1 MESVLPP
8 NPLSEDVVTR
18 VRETM
23 ETFLHKLGLSG
34 TVTCRDRR
42 QEHPPQIWVEI
53 TTEQS
58 GLLIGERG
66 AHLRAVEHIFR
77 SLLRGTVPNDC
88 RCFVD
93 VNKYRLRRMEFLKRH
108 ARDSARRVM
117 VSHHAVTLEPM
128 SAMERRIVHL
138 ALSGEALVETASM
151 GQGLQ
156 RRVVI
161 RPRDPFLVPEKAV
174 FPESTAPSRE

>member
-1 MESVLPP
+1 MAPAPP
-8 NPLSEDVVTR
+8 PTPSSEDVAAR
-18 VRETM
+18 VRETV
-23 ETFLHKLGLSG
+23 EAFVKKLRLSG
-34 TVTCRDRR
+34 TVICRDRR
-42 QEHPPQIWVEI
+42 QEQPPHVWVEI
-53 TTEQS
+53 TSEQS

-66 AHLRAVEHIFR
+66 VHLRAVEHVLR
-77 SLLRGTVPNDC
+77 LLLRDVLPNGC

-93 VNKYRLRRMEFLKRH
+93 VNMYRLRRMEFLKRL
-108 ARDSARRVM
+108 ARETARRVM
-117 VSHHAVTLEPM
+117 VSHHAATLEPM

-161 RPRDPFLVPEKAV
+161 RPRDPFLVPERAV
-174 FPESTAPSRE
+174 ISGNTAPSRE